1 MQKYTTITKN
11 ANFFNEH
18 TKINLNMI
26 KGMIKHKYTKIKKK
40 SSTNHNKMTK
50 PLMQTL
56 LPQNLKLTHQI
67 NWKLGLPLK

>member
-26 KGMIKHKYTKIKKK
+26 KGMIKHKYTKIKRKIK
-40 SSTNHNKMTK
+40 H
-50 PLMQTL
+50 Q
-56 LPQNLKLTHQI
+56 PQ
-67 NWKLGLPLK
+67 